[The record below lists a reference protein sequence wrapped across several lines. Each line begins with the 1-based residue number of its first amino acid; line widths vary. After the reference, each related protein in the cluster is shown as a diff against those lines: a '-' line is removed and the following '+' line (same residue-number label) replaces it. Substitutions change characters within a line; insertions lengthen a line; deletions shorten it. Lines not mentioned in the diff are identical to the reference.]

1 MGVGTRTRIG
11 AAGTPAPE
19 SGGARS
25 GSGLDTAS
33 VYNQLA
39 LTTRIDKTRSP
50 GSSRAWLRSIFD
62 ASQSYAGNQTIRV
75 SLIVA
80 AALGVAVVVYLIIAS
95 GAEEVA
101 RAMLLIGWGLLPII
115 LFHGIPLLFSA
126 LSWRELL
133 PRSSRPGVVG
143 ATWNRWIRESISS
156 LLPVAAVGGD
166 LASARLVHQR
176 GLTGTQAAATMVVVI
191 TVGVVTQLLFV
202 MVGVALLLNRSTEH
216 AALLVAWVVLIG
228 IAMLFAAIVA
238 FVLVQHR
245 GIFAI
250 SAKLARTL
258 LPSKRVS
265 DIAGSALAIDRAVMA
280 IYGEPSNLCRAG
292 LLRLIGWVVGTGE
305 VWLVLRFSYHPL
317 SVIDAFILES
327 LGAGV
332 RAAAFMVPGALGIL
346 EASSIMFGALFGLP
360 AETALTISLARR
372 MRELALG
379 LPGLFVWQW
388 IEGNR
393 LLRHAPDKV
402 S

>member
-1 MGVGTRTRIG
+1 LIKHDLRLV
-11 AAGTPAPE
+11 
-19 SGGARS
+19 
-25 GSGLDTAS
+25 AS
-33 VYNQLA
+33 LA
-39 LTTRIDKTRSP
+39 C
-50 GSSRAWLRSIFD
+50 SIFH

-75 SLIVA
+75 LLIVA
-80 AALGVAVVVYLIIAS
+80 GALGVALVVYLIIAS

-101 RAMLLIGWGLLPII
+101 HAMLLIGWGLLPII
-115 LFHGIPLLFSA
+115 LFHSIPLLFSA

-133 PRSSRPGVVG
+133 PRSSRPGVFG
-143 ATWNRWIRESISS
+143 AAWNRWIRESISS

-176 GLTGTQAAATMVVVI
+176 GVPGTQAAASMVVDI

-202 MVGVALLLNRSTEH
+202 MLGVALLLNRSTDQ
-216 AALLVAWVVLIG
+216 AALLVAGAVLIG
-228 IAMLFAAIVA
+228 IAMLFAAIAA

-265 DIAGSALAIDRAVMA
+265 DIADSAAAIDHAVMA
-280 IYGEPSNLCRAG
+280 IYGEPSKLCRAG
-292 LLRLIGWVVGTGE
+292 LLRLIGWVIGTGE

-317 SVIDAFILES
+317 SAIDALILES

-332 RAAAFMVPGALGIL
+332 RAAAFMVPGALGVL
-346 EASSIMFGALFGLP
+346 EASLIVFGALFGLP
-360 AETALTISLARR
+360 AETALAISLARR
-372 MRELALG
+372 VRELALG
-379 LPGLFVWQW
+379 LPGLFIWQW
-388 IEGNR
+388 MEGHR
-393 LLRHAPDKV
+393 LLRHASDKV

>member
-1 MGVGTRTRIG
+1 
-11 AAGTPAPE
+11 
-19 SGGARS
+19 
-25 GSGLDTAS
+25 
-33 VYNQLA
+33 
-39 LTTRIDKTRSP
+39 
-50 GSSRAWLRSIFD
+50 
-62 ASQSYAGNQTIRV
+62 V

-115 LFHGIPLLFSA
+115 LFHAIPLLFSA

-133 PRSSRPGVVG
+133 PRASRPGVVG

-166 LASARLVHQR
+166 LVSARLVHQR
-176 GLTGTQAAATMVVVI
+176 GVPGTQAAATMVVDI
-191 TVGVVTQLLFV
+191 TVGVATQLLFV
-202 MVGVALLLNRSTEH
+202 MAGVALLLNRSTEQ

-228 IAMLFAAIVA
+228 IAMLFAAIAA

-265 DIAGSALAIDRAVMA
+265 DIAGNASAIDRAVMA
-280 IYGEPSNLCRAG
+280 IYSEPSKLCRAG
-292 LLRLIGWVVGTGE
+292 LLRLIGWAVGTGE
-305 VWLVLRFSYHPL
+305 IWLVLRFSYHPL
-317 SVIDAFILES
+317 SAIDALILES

-332 RAAAFMVPGALGIL
+332 RAAAFMVPGALGVL

-360 AETALTISLARR
+360 AQTALTISLARR
-372 MRELALG
+372 VRELALG

-388 IEGNR
+388 IEGHR

-402 S
+402 R